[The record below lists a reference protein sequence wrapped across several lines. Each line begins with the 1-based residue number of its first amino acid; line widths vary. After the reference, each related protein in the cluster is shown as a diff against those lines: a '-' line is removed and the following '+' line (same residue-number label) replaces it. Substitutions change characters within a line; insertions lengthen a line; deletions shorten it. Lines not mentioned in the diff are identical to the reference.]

1 MYWPAYNDMYWPAY
15 DIMPALSKFQPIL
28 NITSYLFYNMSMA
41 TCNLKWAQL
50 VLVTLCARG
59 MQLLN
64 YRVGHLLRF
73 EFEGTEPECASWTV
87 QLGLCVWVWSLERI
101 VYHSADTLCCCYWL
115 GPGQSSKLGEAT
127 NWPSPIS
134 SGHNLTGIASQF
146 AMHFGFICD
155 VISVTHMA
163 CSTNLSSEPSQK
175 AIFSDL
181 SNRFYLL
188 PTYCQCM
195 HVYVEEFGY
204 TNLKD
209 FLSYQ
214 PQNIETSYTDVSE
227 SGYIPLINWT
237 HLYLLKSGISSNS
250 VLWSNKKYI
259 IALIC

>member
-28 NITSYLFYNMSMA
+28 DITSYLFYNMSMA

-87 QLGLCVWVWSLERI
+87 QPGLCVWVWSLERI

-146 AMHFGFICD
+146 AMHLGFICD
-155 VISVTHMA
+155 VISVTHM
-163 CSTNLSSEPSQK
+163 CLNPIKINGNYTFMKLTTWLVFPRVLYVMMWCWDGFERKWTFCYQSSRPRMLTSR
-175 AIFSDL
+175 L
-181 SNRFYLL
+181 VL
-188 PTYCQCM
+188 PLGHSCQCYYPK
-195 HVYVEEFGY
+195 V
-204 TNLKD
+204 
-209 FLSYQ
+209 
-214 PQNIETSYTDVSE
+214 NITVSCVF
-227 SGYIPLINWT
+227 ILCIV
-237 HLYLLKSGISSNS
+237 LYFSSS
-250 VLWSNKKYI
+250 R
-259 IALIC
+259 

>member
-15 DIMPALSKFQPIL
+15 NDIIPALSKFQPIL
-28 NITSYLFYNMSMA
+28 DITSYLFYNMSMA

-87 QLGLCVWVWSLERI
+87 QPGLCVWVWSLERI

-146 AMHFGFICD
+146 AMHLGFICD
-155 VISVTHMA
+155 VISVTHR
-163 CSTNLSSEPSQK
+163 
-175 AIFSDL
+175 SD
-181 SNRFYLL
+181 
-188 PTYCQCM
+188 
-195 HVYVEEFGY
+195 
-204 TNLKD
+204 
-209 FLSYQ
+209 
-214 PQNIETSYTDVSE
+214 
-227 SGYIPLINWT
+227 
-237 HLYLLKSGISSNS
+237 
-250 VLWSNKKYI
+250 
-259 IALIC
+259 